1 MRPVFL
7 LKTNTMRGMLAEITF
22 QEAQNRRLPKPHTGG
37 AGPYLKLFLLL
48 AQPLVKS
55 ELFFPGLC
63 LAAAR
68 QHVTDDENDDFDF
81 CRFKLF
87 HNLPPRSVSPDRPNN
102 LDTLV

>member
-1 MRPVFL
+1 
-7 LKTNTMRGMLAEITF
+7 MLAGMTF
-22 QEAQNRRLPKPHTGG
+22 QEAQNRRLPKPHKGG
-37 AGPYLKLFLLL
+37 AGLFNIIFV
-48 AQPLVKS
+48 ARATAYKS
-55 ELFFPGLC
+55 ELLFSGLC